1 MNIGIDGEVSG
12 HEWAAVGLQNDVTL
26 EEGSLRHSRVDLL
39 WLTDHD
45 GLVFE
50 VVVDDDLSSSGVLE
64 TALNDVLFEVTGE
77 LQDLSIINKLEIRS
91 SEGPSVHIKR
101 ALQL

>member
-1 MNIGIDGEVSG
+1 M
-12 HEWAAVGLQNDVTL
+12 
-26 EEGSLRHSRVDLL
+26 RHSRVDLL

-50 VVVDDDLSSSGVLE
+50 VVVDDDLSHSGVLE

-91 SEGPSVHIKR
+91 SEGPPVHIKR
-101 ALQL
+101 ALQLQQHSSTTTIISIVCRSNDSSKISVGPS